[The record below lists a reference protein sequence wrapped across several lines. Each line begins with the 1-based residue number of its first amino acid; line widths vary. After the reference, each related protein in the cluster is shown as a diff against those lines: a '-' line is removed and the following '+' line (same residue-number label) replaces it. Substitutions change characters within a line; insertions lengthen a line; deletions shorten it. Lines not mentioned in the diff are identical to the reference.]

1 MAESRLRELRY
12 AGRVV
17 EEVREVVYLHMRFHS
32 YRLGWTDRAVRRYV
46 RDAGALLGRLNTL
59 VRADCTTRNPER
71 ATALAR
77 RIDEL
82 EERIR
87 DLAAREELL
96 RLRPALDGHEVMAR
110 LGIPPGPLVGEAL
123 DFLMEVRLDEGEIS
137 KEEALGRLDEWF
149 ARRK

>member
-1 MAESRLRELRY
+1 MSGPTAPRGTRRAPLPSPAAWTSWSGGRGNAE
-12 AGRVV
+12 
-17 EEVREVVYLHMRFHS
+17 
-32 YRLGWTDRAVRRYV
+32 
-46 RDAGALLGRLNTL
+46 
-59 VRADCTTRNPER
+59 
-71 ATALAR
+71 
-77 RIDEL
+77 
-82 EERIR
+82 
-87 DLAAREELL
+87 REELL